1 MKYVAAAACAAFALA
16 LVCAQSDARVA
27 GHRASGGAG
36 SLDPSF
42 GTGGEV
48 ALSTAFEPQALLVQP
63 NGALLVAA
71 STQVG
76 ASEIMRFQPTGQ
88 IDGSFGS
95 SGVATLGMSVVASLA
110 LQTDGKIVAAGRT
123 SSGSAQVARLATDG
137 SADTSFGRRGVVNFA
152 FASSG
157 ILSSAATTVL
167 VQPDGKLVVGG
178 LALAASSDLYYT
190 SLARFKANGSPDT
203 TFGAGGFVA
212 EDLVGGITA
221 LGLQRDG
228 KIVVCGGFISPAQDL
243 VVRFL
248 SDGTLDGSVAGG
260 GALTAATHDPLLF
273 EGTNIFQPDLKVV
286 QWSKASDGSKTEAQ
300 VARVLRTFAPDPS
313 FKSAP
318 FAFGSPSSCC
328 NAPNDVEVQPDGKLL
343 VGGYAVGTSGNAEFG
358 LARLLPGGGFDRSF
372 GRAGRVVTQWQ
383 YNATITV
390 LAIQPDGNILAAGV
404 ETQNST
410 TWLLLARYLG
420 S

>member
-1 MKYVAAAACAAFALA
+1 M
-16 LVCAQSDARVA
+16 
-27 GHRASGGAG
+27 
-36 SLDPSF
+36 
-42 GTGGEV
+42 
-48 ALSTAFEPQALLVQP
+48 QP
-63 NGALLVAA
+63 NGAILVAA

-76 ASEIMRFQPTGQ
+76 ASEIMRFQPNGQ

-95 SGVATLGMSVVASLA
+95 SGVATLGMSVVASLV

-137 SADTSFGRRGVVNFA
+137 SADPSFGRRGVVNFA

-190 SLARFKANGSPDT
+190 SLARFKSNGSPDA

-212 EDLVGGITA
+212 DDLVGGITA

-260 GALTAATHDPLLF
+260 GALTAATRRP
-273 EGTNIFQPDLKVV
+273 
-286 QWSKASDGSKTEAQ
+286 A
-300 VARVLRTFAPDPS
+300 
-313 FKSAP
+313 
-318 FAFGSPSSCC
+318 AF
-328 NAPNDVEVQPDGKLL
+328 
-343 VGGYAVGTSGNAEFG
+343 
-358 LARLLPGGGFDRSF
+358 
-372 GRAGRVVTQWQ
+372 
-383 YNATITV
+383 
-390 LAIQPDGNILAAGV
+390 
-404 ETQNST
+404 
-410 TWLLLARYLG
+410 
-420 S
+420 